1 MNFSQVIEVRK
12 INARNSGR
20 LSGMDAIEVCDG
32 YVRRRAHNWENGV
45 NKTKNRRGAEEAR

>member
-1 MNFSQVIEVRK
+1 
-12 INARNSGR
+12 
-20 LSGMDAIEVCDG
+20 MDAIEVCDG